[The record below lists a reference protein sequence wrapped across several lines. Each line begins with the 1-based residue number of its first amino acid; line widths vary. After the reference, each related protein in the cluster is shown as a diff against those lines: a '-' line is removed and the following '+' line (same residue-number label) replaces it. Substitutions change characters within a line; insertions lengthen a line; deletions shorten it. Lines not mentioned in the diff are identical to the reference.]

1 MLVIGL
7 TGGIGSGK
15 SEVTKKLQELGAEVI
30 DADKVGHQA
39 YTPHSETWEAV
50 VAAFGEGILQPSGE
64 VDRRKLGAI
73 VFGDS
78 KELARL
84 NGIMH
89 PRMAKMIQAQL
100 DAMRARAVKVAVL
113 EAAILIEANWTPLVD
128 EVWVVAAPEDTVVE
142 RVQVRN
148 NLPPEEIRRRIRAQ
162 LSNQER
168 AKHAT
173 VVVENTGGLQAL
185 QDQVQKLWDQRV
197 QGRAL

>member
-30 DADKVGHQA
+30 DADRVGHQA
-39 YTPHSETWEAV
+39 YTPHSETWDAV

-73 VFGDS
+73 VFGDP

-89 PRMAKMIQAQL
+89 PRMAKMIQGQL
-100 DAMRARAVKVAVL
+100 DAMRTKGVKVAVL

-142 RVQVRN
+142 RVQARN
-148 NLPPEEIRRRIRAQ
+148 NLPPEEIRRRIRSQ

-168 AKHAT
+168 AKHAA
-173 VVVENTGGLQAL
+173 VLIENTEGLQAL
-185 QDQVQKLWDQRV
+185 QDQVQKLWHHRV
-197 QGRAL
+197 QGRTA